1 MGKFGIAVYVG
12 VVGLLTGVVIGE
24 FFPKLFNDN
33 LMGSIGS
40 AVSEPFSRYRNEL
53 AIKYA
58 LIGLAI
64 GAVIGIGLALLS
76 KKK

>member
-1 MGKFGIAVYVG
+1 MKKFGVVVYVG

-24 FFPKLFNDN
+24 FFPKLFNN
-33 LMGSIGS
+33 NIMGSIGS
-40 AVSEPFSRYRNEL
+40 AVSDPFSKYRNEL

-58 LIGLAI
+58 IIGLVI
-64 GAVIGIGLALLS
+64 GAVIGIGFAMIS